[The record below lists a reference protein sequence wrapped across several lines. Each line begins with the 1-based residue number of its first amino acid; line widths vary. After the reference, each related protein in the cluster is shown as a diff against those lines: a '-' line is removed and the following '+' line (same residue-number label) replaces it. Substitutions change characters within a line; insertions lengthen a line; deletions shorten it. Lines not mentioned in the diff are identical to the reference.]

1 MTLLKTKNMDNFKL
15 GKEINITG
23 LSKKSII
30 NIPYHTLENVFGQ
43 PTIIENNN
51 YAIWKLRFEDTEE
64 SIAIINDNENYLET
78 NKWFVKARNSKGIE
92 RVKNILSS
100 I

>member
-15 GKEINITG
+15 GMEINITG
-23 LSKKSII
+23 LSKKSTISV
-30 NIPYHTLENVFGQ
+30 PYHILENAFGK
-43 PTIIENNN
+43 PTIIENNT
-51 YAIWKLRFEDTEE
+51 YAIWKLRFEDTQE
-64 SIAIINDNENYLET
+64 SIAILNDNDNYLET
-78 NKWFVKARNSKGIE
+78 NKWFVKAGNSKGIG

>member
-15 GKEINITG
+15 GMEINITG
-23 LSKKSII
+23 LSKKSTISV
-30 NIPYHTLENVFGQ
+30 PYHILENAFGK
-43 PTIIENNN
+43 PTIIENNT
-51 YAIWKLRFEDTEE
+51 YAIWKLRFEDTQE
-64 SIAIINDNENYLET
+64 SIAILNDNENYLET
-78 NKWFVKARNSKGIE
+78 NKWFVKAHNSKGIE

>member
-1 MTLLKTKNMDNFKL
+1 MDNFRL
-15 GKEINITG
+15 GMEINITG
-23 LSKKSII
+23 LIKKSII
-30 NIPYHTLENVFGQ
+30 NIPYHTIENVFGQ

-64 SIAIINDNENYLET
+64 SIAILNNNENYLET

>member
-64 SIAIINDNENYLET
+64 SIAILNDNENYLET
-78 NKWFVKARNSKGIE
+78 DRWVIKATDLNNIE
-92 RVKNILSS
+92 RVKNILAC

>member
-1 MTLLKTKNMDNFKL
+1 MTLLKTEKMDDFKL
-15 GKEINITG
+15 SKEINITG
-23 LSKKSII
+23 LSNKATI
-30 NIPYHTLENVFGQ
+30 NIPYHILENAFGK
-43 PTIIENNN
+43 PTIIEDNN

-64 SIAIINDNENYLET
+64 SIAILNDSENYLET
-78 NKWFVKARNSKGIE
+78 NKWFVKARNLTGIE

>member
-1 MTLLKTKNMDNFKL
+1 MDNFKV

-23 LSKKSII
+23 LNKKNTVSV
-30 NIPYHTLENVFGQ
+30 PYHILENAFGK
-43 PTIIENNN
+43 PTIIENNTH
-51 YAIWKLRFEDTEE
+51 AIWKLRFEDTEE
-64 SIAIINDNENYLET
+64 SIAILNGNNDNYLET
-78 NKWFVKARNSKGIE
+78 NKWFVKAGNLTGIE

>member
-1 MTLLKTKNMDNFKL
+1 MDNLKL

-23 LSKKSII
+23 LSKKSTISV
-30 NIPYHTLENVFGQ
+30 PYHILENAFGE
-43 PTIIENNN
+43 PTIIEDNN

-64 SIAIINDNENYLET
+64 SIAIVNDNENYLET
-78 NKWFVKARNSKGIE
+78 NKWFVKASNSKGIE